1 MTVTAHGRLPMP
13 EDLNPDDE
21 LSWEELEAQAADALP
36 ERAAMST
43 LNLTGL
49 DATSGAVEAAGDGL
63 PDAGHAAPAETAAQ
77 APADTAAPAEPV
89 APAEP
94 AAPAQPAP
102 PGDAP
107 APAHRRVAADRP
119 G

>member
-13 EDLNPDDE
+13 EDLNLDDE

-63 PDAGHAAPAETAAQ
+63 PDAGHAAPAETAA
-77 APADTAAPAEPV
+77 P
-89 APAEP
+89 
-94 AAPAQPAP
+94 
-102 PGDAP
+102 AP
-107 APAHRRVAADRP
+107 APAPGGARRP
-119 G
+119 GGAPPGGEARRAGRARRARGAVRDHRAGRD